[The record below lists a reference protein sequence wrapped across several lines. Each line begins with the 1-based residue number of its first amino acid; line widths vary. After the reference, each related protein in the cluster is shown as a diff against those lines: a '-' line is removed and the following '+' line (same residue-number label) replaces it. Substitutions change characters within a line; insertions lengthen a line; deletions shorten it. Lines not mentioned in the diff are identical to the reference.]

1 MLVPERSTHM
11 AQPWTPSP
19 DDFERLL
26 NWLDPD
32 DRERAGEK
40 YEVIRQNLIQ
50 TFTWRGCHKAEELAD
65 ETINRVMQRLPG
77 VIGKYE
83 DDPALYF
90 YGFGRNVLKEYY
102 REVAAHMLLKEPER
116 LKSSDESEETEQR
129 ERLSACLDKCLG
141 DLNGAERA
149 LILRYHEMQG
159 MAKVDFRKE
168 LAEEQ
173 GIGVNAL
180 RVRVHRIRARLHRCI
195 SACLKSSAADEIT

>member
-1 MLVPERSTHM
+1 M
-11 AQPWTPSP
+11 AKPWTPSP

-40 YEVIRQNLIQ
+40 YEAVRQNLIH

-65 ETINRVMQRLPG
+65 ETINRVMKKLPD
-77 VIGKYE
+77 VIRKYE
-83 DDPALYF
+83 NAPALYF

-102 REVAAHMLLKEPER
+102 REVAAHALLKEPER
-116 LKSSDESEETEQR
+116 LKFSDQGEETEQR
-129 ERLSACLDKCLG
+129 ERLFACLDKCLG
-141 DLNGAERA
+141 DLDEAERA
-149 LILRYHEMQG
+149 LALRYYEMQG

-195 SACLKSSAADEIT
+195 SACLKSPAEDEIT